1 MLEGRSK
8 SAASCSSGLGINFGS
23 APLCFV
29 HVMHGLTLVYIY
41 TDKTTLKCDKEF
53 DGKGV
58 GAQREK
64 EKRGGEDG

>member
-1 MLEGRSK
+1 MGHSLRRQRTLEGK
-8 SAASCSSGLGINFGS
+8 GN
-23 APLCFV
+23 
-29 HVMHGLTLVYIY
+29 